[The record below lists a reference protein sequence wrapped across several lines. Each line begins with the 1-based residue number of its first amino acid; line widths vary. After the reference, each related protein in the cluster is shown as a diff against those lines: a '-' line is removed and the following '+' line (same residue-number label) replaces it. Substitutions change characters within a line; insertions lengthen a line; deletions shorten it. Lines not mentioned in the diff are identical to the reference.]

1 MNDPRSTI
9 SDVSALDADA
19 ALTRLG
25 FLFEGSPWVV
35 AETWP
40 EGPWRSVADI
50 HAALLHTVA
59 SAGQERQ
66 VALIR
71 AHPDLVGRAALAGTL
86 SRESTDEQRAAG
98 LDPGALTP
106 EDITS
111 FRQLNARYQ
120 SRFGFPFV
128 ICARD
133 HQKDDILVELER
145 RARNERHD
153 EIAAALREIGRIAW
167 WRLQD
172 VLMDEEDAVVDSGP
186 FTFDVSYGKQGV
198 PVYRAHAL
206 PLSVAPIPE
215 SPFTGRPNALLAA
228 SIDLEVFGDDF
239 LPAYTHGDNSMIVA
253 TDSMK
258 NFIIRESLSFEGSTL
273 EGLLYHLGAGF
284 STTYEQLHTLRVTG
298 RQLPFSGGSVPD
310 GSGGFAASDNLFEV
324 SGGAV
329 ATASVSLRRETD
341 GVQVTDHSCGLTGL
355 SLMKLT
361 GSAFTAFVRDD
372 YTTLP
377 ERRDRP
383 LFVLMDVGWRY
394 QASDDLLNLAR
405 GAYVPHEQIHDL
417 LATTFAEFVSES
429 IQHLLHEMGIRALE
443 RFPQLAEISF
453 DAQNRTRDPYGA
465 RADADHIRVYSDPF
479 PAYGRLTLTVRRPR

>member
-1 MNDPRSTI
+1 MIGSQWSITEI
-9 SDVSALDADA
+9 SHLDQDA
-19 ALTRLG
+19 FVARLG
-25 FLFEGSPWVV
+25 FLFEGSSWIV

-40 EGPWRSVADI
+40 RRPWQSVSEF
-50 HAALLHTVA
+50 HATLLDTVTA
-59 SAGQERQ
+59 AGEERQ
-66 VALIR
+66 VALIQ

-86 SRESTDEQRAAG
+86 SRESTAEQRAAG
-98 LDPGALTP
+98 LEPGALTT
-106 EDITS
+106 EDIAA
-111 FRQLNARYQ
+111 FQHLNAEYQ

-133 HQKDDILVELER
+133 HQKDDILAELGR
-145 RARNERHD
+145 RVQNTRD
-153 EIAAALREIGRIAW
+153 QEIGTALREIGRIAW

-172 VLMDEEDAVVDSGP
+172 VVMDEENAVERSQP
-186 FTFDVSYGKQGV
+186 YAFEVSYGKQGV
-198 PVYRAHAL
+198 PVYRVHAQ
-206 PLSVAPIPE
+206 PLEVVPIPE

-258 NFIIRESLSFEGSTL
+258 NFIIRESLSFEGATL
-273 EGLLYHLGAGF
+273 EGLLHHLGTGF
-284 STTYEQLHTLRVTG
+284 STTYEQLHTLRMTG

-310 GSGGFAASDNLFEV
+310 GTGGFAVSNNLFEV
-324 SGGAV
+324 TGGTV
-329 ATASVSLRRETD
+329 ATASLSLRRENGD
-341 GVQVTDHSCGLTGL
+341 VHVTGHTCGLTGM

-383 LFVLMDVGWRY
+383 LYILMDVGWHY
-394 QASDDLLNLAR
+394 GESADMLDLER
-405 GAYVPHEQIHDL
+405 GAYVPHEQLHDL
-417 LATTFAEFVSES
+417 LATTFAEFISES
-429 IQHLLHEMGIRALE
+429 IQHLLHEMGTRALS

-465 RADADHIRVYSDPF
+465 RENADHVRVYSDPF
-479 PAYGRLTLTVRRPR
+479 PAYGRLTFTVRRQS

>member
-1 MNDPRSTI
+1 M
-9 SDVSALDADA
+9 AH
-19 ALTRLG
+19 LG
-25 FLFEGSPWVV
+25 SLFEASPWIV

-40 EGPWRSVADI
+40 ARPWRSVRDL
-50 HAALLHTVA
+50 HAALLATVA
-59 SAGQERQ
+59 AASGERQ
-66 VALIR
+66 IALIQ

-86 SRESTDEQRAAG
+86 TRESTGEQRAAG
-98 LDPGALTP
+98 LDPGALSP
-106 EDITS
+106 QEIAA
-111 FRQLNARYQ
+111 FQGLNTRYQ
-120 SRFGFPFV
+120 ARFGFPFV

-133 HQKDDILVELER
+133 HQKVDILAELER
-145 RARNERHD
+145 RAHQARTD
-153 EIAAALREIGRIAW
+153 EITTALREIGRIAW

-172 VLMDEEDAVVDSGP
+172 VAMDEEDAVDQPQP
-186 FTFDVSYGKQGV
+186 FAFEVSYGKQGV
-198 PVYRAHAL
+198 PVYRAHAQ
-206 PLSVAPIPE
+206 PLRVAPIPE

-228 SIDLEVFGDDF
+228 SIDLDVFGDDF

-258 NFIIRESLSFEGSTL
+258 NFIIRESLSFEGATL
-273 EGLLYHLGAGF
+273 EGLLHHLGAGF

-298 RQLPFSGGSVPD
+298 RQLPFAGGSVPD
-310 GSGGFAASDNLFEV
+310 GAGDFVVSNNLFEGA
-324 SGGAV
+324 GGAV
-329 ATASVSLRRETD
+329 ATASISLHRDEGD
-341 GVQVTDHSCGLTGL
+341 VLVTGHACGLTGL

-383 LFVLMDVGWRY
+383 LFILMDVGWRY
-394 QASDDLLNLAR
+394 LDSADMLDLDR
-405 GAYVPHEQIHDL
+405 GAYVPHEQLHDL

-429 IQHLLHEMGIRALE
+429 IQHLLHEMGLRALE

-465 RADADHIRVYSDPF
+465 RKNADHIRVYSDPF
-479 PAYGRLTLTVRRPR
+479 PAYGRLTLAVRRQN

>member
-1 MNDPRSTI
+1 MWDR
-9 SDVSALDADA
+9 DAFVA
-19 ALTRLG
+19 RLG
-25 FLFEGSPWVV
+25 FLFEGSQWIA

-40 EGPWRSVADI
+40 VRPWRSVSDL
-50 HAALLHTVA
+50 HAALLATVA
-59 SAGQERQ
+59 AASEERQ
-66 VALIR
+66 IALIQ

-86 SRESTDEQRAAG
+86 TRESTAEQRAAG
-98 LDPGALTP
+98 LDPGALSP
-106 EDITS
+106 REVAAFQD
-111 FRQLNARYQ
+111 LNARYQ
-120 SRFGFPFV
+120 ARFGFPFV

-133 HQKDDILVELER
+133 HQKADILAELER
-145 RARNERHD
+145 RAHQSRAD
-153 EIAAALREIGRIAW
+153 EITAALREIGRIAW

-172 VLMDEEDAVVDSGP
+172 VVVDKEDAVDEPQP
-186 FTFDVSYGKQGV
+186 FAFEVSYGKQGV
-198 PVYRAHAL
+198 PVYRVHAQ
-206 PLSVAPIPE
+206 PLEVAPIPE

-258 NFIIRESLSFEGSTL
+258 NFIIRESLTFEGATL
-273 EGLLYHLGAGF
+273 EGLLHHLGTGF

-298 RQLPFSGGSVPD
+298 RELPFAGGSVPD
-310 GSGGFAASDNLFEV
+310 GAGGFVVSNNLFEV
-324 SGGAV
+324 TGGAV
-329 ATASVSLRRETD
+329 ANASVSLRRDD
-341 GVQVTDHSCGLTGL
+341 GDVQVTGHACGLTGM

-377 ERRDRP
+377 DRRDRP
-383 LFVLMDVGWRY
+383 LYILMDVGWRY
-394 QASDDLLNLAR
+394 LDTADMLDLER
-405 GAYVPHEQIHDL
+405 GAYVPHEQVHDL

-429 IQHLLHEMGIRALE
+429 IQHLLHEMGMRALS

-453 DAQNRTRDPYGA
+453 DAQNRTRDPYGT

-479 PAYGRLTLTVRRPR
+479 PAYGRLTLSVRRQI